1 MEVRALATGVRRI
14 REIVLAPF
22 SRRTLSED
30 LYLFLTA
37 PIACLVALASGL
49 VVAGVHAY
57 SMTVAHRPW
66 IGSALFFAGFGL
78 VLAVVIGVPLLLI
91 ALPAARHLG
100 SAHRV
105 LAAAV
110 LGERVEAPPSRPP
123 GTGFRGWWRSHLGDP
138 VGWRALLFLV
148 VSAPVTL
155 AGVFA
160 VAVGSVMGLV
170 MVAYPVWWSLDD
182 PENIGPD
189 GVVHHSGMQFGE
201 YYIETS
207 PRALVVAG
215 VGVVVLLAMPWVI
228 RGTAGVCRLLVRGL
242 LGPGRAGRMAARVDD
257 LEDTRARA
265 VDDSATTL
273 RRIERDLHDGTQAR
287 LVALAMQLDM
297 VRETLRGTGAEG
309 PSGDR
314 ERDVLRVLDLV
325 DTAHRNAADA
335 ITELR
340 EVTRSIH
347 PPALDRGLDAALAT
361 LAARAPV
368 PTALTA
374 SIPSRPSAAIETIAY
389 FCVAELLTNV
399 AKHSGAGRAT
409 VEVTQAGDGRLHLQV
424 GDDGRGGAAIGEAGV
439 GGLAGLAERLRTVDG
454 TLRIASPPG
463 GPTVVTVELP
473 PTSRSSRP

>member
-1 MEVRALATGVRRI
+1 MEVRALTTTARRI
-14 REIVLAPF
+14 LLAPF

-37 PIACLVALASGL
+37 PVACVVALASGL
-49 VVAGVHAY
+49 VAAGVIAY
-57 SMTVAHRPW
+57 SMAVVHRPW
-66 IGSALFFAGFGL
+66 IGSTLFFAGFGL
-78 VLAVVIGVPLLLI
+78 VLAVVIGVPLLLM

-110 LGERVEAPPSRPP
+110 LGEQVEAPPARSP
-123 GTGFRGWWRSHLGDP
+123 GPGFRGWLRSSLGDP
-138 VGWRALLFLV
+138 AGWRALLFLV
-148 VSAPVTL
+148 VNAPVTL
-155 AGVFA
+155 GGAFA
-160 VAVGSVMGLV
+160 VAMGTVIGLV
-170 MVAYPVWWSLDD
+170 TVAYPVWWSLAD
-182 PENIGPD
+182 PENVGPD
-189 GVVHHSGMQFGE
+189 GVVHHSGMQLGE
-201 YYIETS
+201 YYIES
-207 PRALVVAG
+207 WPRALMVAG
-215 VGVVVLLAMPWVI
+215 VGVVVLLAVPWVI
-228 RGTAGVCRLLVRGL
+228 RGTAGISRLLVRHL
-242 LGPGRAGRMAARVDD
+242 LGPGRAGRMTARVQD
-257 LEDTRARA
+257 LEDTRAQA

-297 VRETLRGTGAEG
+297 VRETLRGTGADG

-399 AKHSGAGRAT
+399 AKHSGATRST
-409 VEVTQAGDGRLHLQV
+409 VEVSQDDDGRLHLLV
-424 GDDGRGGAAIGEAGV
+424 GDDGRGGAEIGRAGAGV
-439 GGLAGLAERLRTVDG
+439 GGLAGLADRLRTVDG
-454 TLRIASPPG
+454 SLRVASPPG

-473 PTSRSSRP
+473 PTSRSSRS